1 MFERRN
7 LPVSKKIILALLVAA
22 LLGAILAVFP
32 GCGETNPVA
41 QTKLGKVQGLVGP
54 QGILSFEGIPYARP
68 PVGELRWKPP
78 QPPEPWSGTLMA
90 TEYGPVAPQTVDALE
105 PSSQLE
111 QSEDCLS
118 LNVWTPGIDGK
129 RRPVMV
135 WIHGGGWING
145 SSADESYEG
154 WPTSKRGD
162 VVVVSMNYRL
172 GALGFLY
179 LGRVG
184 GPQYAESGNLGILD
198 QEAALKWVR
207 DNVAAFGGDP
217 GNVTTFG
224 ESAGSMSVCTL
235 MSMQSARGLFHR
247 AIGESGALNTIRSV
261 GYASE
266 VTNRF
271 MSMAGVTDMAGL
283 QSLTTEQIVKAQGD
297 LMAAQ
302 FQADTLFGPV
312 VDGTVLP
319 EPPLHAIA
327 SGSAKDV
334 DFLTGTNLDE
344 VRLWAFYIP
353 GLLEIPIQ
361 TAAQYV
367 PMLSKSLGAYVDTIA
382 ASYKSR
388 RPDATDGDITMAVG
402 TDVMFRVPAIRVA
415 EAQSA
420 KQPKTYMYLF
430 TWPTPVQGGIYGSC
444 HSLELFFVLNNL
456 HAGDSV
462 AVLGN
467 NPPQKLADMMQDS
480 WIAFAKTGN
489 PNNKSVPDW
498 PAYNTQTR
506 ATMIFNVNPSVQ
518 NDPYGEDRRVWYA
531 IPFDSVIPSPSF

>member
-1 MFERRN
+1 MSGRRI
-7 LPVSKKIILALLVAA
+7 LPVSKRIILTLLVAA
-22 LLGAILAVFP
+22 LLGVILAVFP
-32 GCGETNPVA
+32 GCGVTNPVA
-41 QTKLGKVQGLVGP
+41 QTTYGRVQGQVGSE
-54 QGILSFEGIPYARP
+54 GILAFKGIPYARP

-78 QPPEPWSGTLMA
+78 QPPAPWSGTLMA
-90 TEYGPVAPQTVDALE
+90 TQYGPVAPQTVDALE
-105 PSSQLE
+105 PSSGLE

-118 LNVWTPGIDGK
+118 LNVWTPGVDEK

-135 WIHGGGWING
+135 WIHGGGWRNG

-154 WPTSKRGD
+154 WPTAKRGD

-172 GALGFLY
+172 GTLGFLY
-179 LGRVG
+179 LGGVG

-198 QEAALKWVR
+198 QEAVLKWVR
-207 DNVAAFGGDP
+207 DNIAAFGGDP
-217 GNVTTFG
+217 GNVTVFG

-235 MSMQSARGLFHR
+235 MSMDSAKGLFHR
-247 AIGESGALNTIRSV
+247 AIGESGALNTIRSI

-271 MSMAGVTDMAGL
+271 MAMAGVTDMTGL

-297 LMAAQ
+297 LMAGQ
-302 FQADTLFGPV
+302 FQADTLFGPL
-312 VDGTVLP
+312 VDATALP

-353 GLLEIPIQ
+353 GLLEVPIQ
-361 TAAQYV
+361 TAVQYM
-367 PMLSKSLGAYVDTIA
+367 PMLSKSLGTYVERIA

-388 RPDATDGDITMAVG
+388 RPTATDGDITMAVG
-402 TDVMFRVPAIRVA
+402 TDVIFRVPAIRVA
-415 EAQSA
+415 EVQSA
-420 KQPKTYMYLF
+420 LQPKTYMYLF
-430 TWPTPVQGGIYGSC
+430 TWPTPVQGGIFGSC
-444 HSLELFFVLNNL
+444 HSLELFFVLDSL
-456 HAGDSV
+456 HAGNSA

-467 NPPQKLADMMQDS
+467 DPPQKLADMMQDS

-489 PNNKSVPDW
+489 PNNTSIPNW
-498 PAYNTQTR
+498 PAYNTRTR
-506 ATMIFNVNPSVQ
+506 ATMIFNVNPLVQ
-518 NDPYGEDRRVWYA
+518 NDPYGEDRLVWDG
-531 IPFDSVIPSPSF
+531 IPFDSVTPSPSF

>member
-1 MFERRN
+1 MSGRRI
-7 LPVSKKIILALLVAA
+7 LPVSKRIILTLLVAA
-22 LLGAILAVFP
+22 LLGVILAVFP
-32 GCGETNPVA
+32 GCGVTNPVA
-41 QTKLGKVQGLVGP
+41 QTTYGQVQGQVGP
-54 QGILSFEGIPYARP
+54 QGILAFKGIPYARP

-78 QPPEPWSGTLMA
+78 QPPAPWSGTLMA
-90 TEYGPVAPQTVDALE
+90 TQYGPVAPQTVDALE
-105 PSSQLE
+105 PSSGLE

-118 LNVWTPGIDGK
+118 LNVWTPGVDEK

-135 WIHGGGWING
+135 WIHGGGWRNG

-154 WPTSKRGD
+154 WPTAKRGD

-172 GALGFLY
+172 GTLGFLY
-179 LGRVG
+179 LGGVG

-198 QEAALKWVR
+198 QEAVLKWVR
-207 DNVAAFGGDP
+207 DNIAAFGGDP
-217 GNVTTFG
+217 GNVTVFG

-235 MSMQSARGLFHR
+235 MSMESAKGLFHR
-247 AIGESGALNTIRSV
+247 AIGESGALNTIRSI

-271 MSMAGVTDMAGL
+271 MAMAGVTDMTGL

-297 LMAAQ
+297 LMAGQ
-302 FQADTLFGPV
+302 FQADTLFGPL
-312 VDGTVLP
+312 VDGTALP

-327 SGSAKDV
+327 SGSAAGV

-353 GLLEIPIQ
+353 GLLEVPIQ
-361 TAAQYV
+361 TAVQYM
-367 PMLSKSLGAYVDTIA
+367 PMLSKSLGTYVERIA

-388 RPDATDGDITMAVG
+388 RPTATDGDITMAVG
-402 TDVMFRVPAIRVA
+402 TDVIFRVPAIRVA
-415 EAQSA
+415 EVQSA
-420 KQPKTYMYLF
+420 LQPKTYMYLF
-430 TWPTPVQGGIYGSC
+430 TWPTPVQGGIFGSC
-444 HSLELFFVLNNL
+444 HSLELYFVLNSL